1 MKSTPQ
7 VIRELKSK
15 EETDVLGKTCCDILR
30 TLTVLHG
37 SAWDSDLMTTLNE
50 LWRMETLSEDQI
62 SNLQGKIKGALKI
75 LNEKKIVVSQKRMRA
90 DLSKPHP
97 TEEML
102 HSAPDFMTL
111 LREFGG
117 DRDVLRYRRE
127 IMGYH

>member
-1 MKSTPQ
+1 MKSTHK

-15 EETDVLGKTCCDILR
+15 EGTDVLGKTCCDILR

-50 LWRMETLSEDQI
+50 LWRMKTLSEDQI
-62 SNLQGKIKGALKI
+62 SNLRGKIEGALKV
-75 LNEKKIVVSQKRMRA
+75 LNEKKIVVSQKRVRA

-97 TEEML
+97 KEETL
-102 HSAPDFMTL
+102 HSASDLITL

-127 IMGYH
+127 IMGYY

>member
-1 MKSTPQ
+1 MKSSTQ

-15 EETDVLGKTCCDILR
+15 EETEVLGKTCCDILR

-37 SAWDSDLMTTLNE
+37 SAWDSDLMTTLSE
-50 LWRMETLSEDQI
+50 LWRMKNLNEDQI

-75 LNEKKIVVSQKRMRA
+75 LNENKIVVSQMRMRA
-90 DLSKPHP
+90 DLSKTGP
-97 TEEML
+97 TEETL
-102 HSAPDFMTL
+102 HSALDFITL

-127 IMGYH
+127 IMGYY

>member
-50 LWRMETLSEDQI
+50 LWRMKTLSEDQI

-75 LNEKKIVVSQKRMRA
+75 LNEKKIVVSQKRVRA

-97 TEEML
+97 TEETL
-102 HSAPDFMTL
+102 HSAPDLIIL

-127 IMGYH
+127 IMGYY

>member
-15 EETDVLGKTCCDILR
+15 EEADVLGRTCCDILR
-30 TLTVLHG
+30 TLTILHG
-37 SAWDSDLMTTLNE
+37 SAWDSDLVTTLNE
-50 LWRMETLSEDQI
+50 FWRMKRLREDQI
-62 SNLQGKIKGALKI
+62 GNLQGKIEGALKI

-90 DLSKPHP
+90 ELSKPHP
-97 TEEML
+97 TEETL
-102 HSAPDFMTL
+102 HSAPDLITL

-127 IMGYH
+127 IMGCY

>member
-1 MKSTPQ
+1 MKSSTQ

-15 EETDVLGKTCCDILR
+15 EETEVLGKTCCDILR

-37 SAWDSDLMTTLNE
+37 SAWDSDLTATLSE
-50 LWRMETLSEDQI
+50 LWRMKNLNEDQI

-75 LNEKKIVVSQKRMRA
+75 LNENKIVVSQMRMRA
-90 DLSKPHP
+90 DLSKTGP
-97 TEEML
+97 TEETL
-102 HSAPDFMTL
+102 HSALDFITL

-127 IMGYH
+127 IMGYY